1 MNVFLTG
8 NIQIG
13 KSTAIR
19 RFLKN
24 NDIKPLGFKTELN
37 RDTGI
42 LMMKIISN
50 DGEQAFQIAASNG
63 AMQRPVPD
71 IAAFDRAGE
80 LLTQMDT
87 SECDMLIM
95 DELGYMERNAAVF
108 RAAVSELL
116 DRGIK
121 TVGVLRNK
129 PEGPFWDMLHERED
143 TVILTVDEEN
153 RDEIPDTIER
163 YMK

>member
-8 NIQIG
+8 NIQVG

-19 RFLKN
+19 KFLKN
-24 NDIKPLGFKTELN
+24 NDIRPFGFMTELN

-50 DGEQAFQIAASNG
+50 DGEKAFQVAASNG
-63 AMQRPVPD
+63 PMQRPVPD
-71 IAAFDRAGE
+71 IDAFDRAGE
-80 LLTQMDT
+80 LLTGMDT

-95 DELGYMERNAAVF
+95 DELGYMERNATVF

-129 PEGPFWDMLHERED
+129 PEGPFWEMLHERRD

-153 RDEIPDTIER
+153 RDDIPDIIAG